1 MRTRY
6 FIFATLAMVLLAVS
20 CQKAAVGGAQEP
32 EEAPVPVQLTT
43 NLKVNSVSVT
53 KAAVDAWA
61 GQDLYIYAIPTS
73 GTDELQARNVKVSAP
88 SSGNPGTVLTLAKE
102 DGNYYYPANSS
113 TYDFYGYYVDG
124 AGGTSTPQDNQDNVF
139 KLQITL
145 DGSRDVMLAKADK
158 EEDTAGKG
166 IAPTHAYSAYSARK
180 GVVPNLKFEH
190 QLARFVFRV
199 KAGNSP
205 LSESVQINSVSLTS
219 FTEAELYITGADRG
233 IKNAGTPGVFPLKN
247 LNGSA
252 FTPCFP
258 ASSSSSDPINPI
270 GESIMV
276 IPADS
281 HEMKITLQQKSNQT
295 GETNL
300 GEPFTITKTL
310 VPEDVVDDDGGNC
323 GYHNFLPGYQYN
335 VNIVVYGRQEVK
347 VNVTLSPWFEA
358 GNIIIDDN
366 EDWGDE
372 PTMGLKAK
380 MGDSDY
386 YLYFYGELGADT
398 EVKVWDPAQNIM
410 VPAEEGTYEFDT
422 QQGTE
427 DNPIKFVKLEQ
438 EGEGESLK
446 TVVTEVYA
454 DDPATQTT
462 E

>member
-1 MRTRY
+1 MKTRY
-6 FIFATLAMVLLAVS
+6 FILTTLAMALLAVS

-61 GQDLYIYAIPTS
+61 EQDLYIYAIPTS
-73 GTDELQARNVKVSAP
+73 ENDELQARNVKVSAP
-88 SSGNPGTVLTLAKE
+88 TSGSSGELTLKKDDE
-102 DGNYYYPANSS
+102 TNYYYPANSS
-113 TYDFYGYYVDG
+113 TYDFYGYYVGDATTTGPSSEDG
-124 AGGTSTPQDNQDNVF
+124 IY

-145 DGSRDVMLAKADK
+145 DGSQDVMLAKADK
-158 EEDTAGKG
+158 EKDTADKG

-180 GVVPNLKFEH
+180 HVVPNLKFEH

-205 LSESVQINSVSLTS
+205 LSESVKINSVSLTS

-233 IKNAGTPGVFPLKN
+233 IKNARTSGVFDLKN
-247 LNGSA
+247 IDGTA

-276 IPADS
+276 IPDS
-281 HEMKITLQQKSNQT
+281 QDGHKMVITMQQYD
-295 GETNL
+295 TNGTTPL
-300 GEPFTITKTL
+300 GGPFTITKTL
-310 VPEDVVDDDGGNC
+310 VPGDVVDEEGINC
-323 GYHNFLPGYQYN
+323 EYQNFLPGYQYN

-358 GNIIIDDN
+358 GNIIIDDDK
-366 EDWGDE
+366 EWGDE

-380 MGDSDY
+380 KGGSDY
-386 YLYFYGELGADT
+386 YLYFYGNLAANT
-398 EVKVWDPAQNIM
+398 EVKVWDPATNAM
-410 VPAEEGTYEFDT
+410 VYAEPGIY
-422 QQGTE
+422 
-427 DNPIKFVKLEQ
+427 KFETPQDGKEYVKLE
-438 EGEGESLK
+438 EDGGK
-446 TVVTEVYA
+446 TVVEGLYDTNPDETPGTE
-454 DDPATQTT
+454 
-462 E
+462 